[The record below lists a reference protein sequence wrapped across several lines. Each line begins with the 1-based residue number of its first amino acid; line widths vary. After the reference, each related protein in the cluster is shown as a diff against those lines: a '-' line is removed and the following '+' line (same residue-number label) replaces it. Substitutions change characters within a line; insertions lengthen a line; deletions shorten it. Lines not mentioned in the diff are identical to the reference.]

1 MHRTTRAVGGTAWL
15 VIPMFLCATVLSFG
29 QNKTERERKPTE
41 QVSPAPNAATQNIPA
56 PAKKEDPVFKGLK
69 YRPIGPYRGG
79 RSLTASGI
87 PGDPNTYYFG
97 STGGGVWKSTD
108 GAMTWTSLFDKKQSG
123 ALAAWRSRRRS
134 RTSFMSAPGKLA
146 SVATFRTATEFTRL
160 STVARRGKTSACG
173 ILGPSEN

>member
-1 MHRTTRAVGGTAWL
+1 MHCTTRAVGGTASL

-56 PAKKEDPVFKGLK
+56 PAKKEDTVFKGLK

-108 GAMTWTSLFDKKQSG
+108 GGKTWKNVGLLDTR
-123 ALAAWRSRRRS
+123 AI
-134 RTSFMSAPGKLA
+134 GKLIVHPRNPDIVY
-146 SVATFRTATEFTRL
+146 VAALGHPFGPNAERGIFRTMDGR
-160 STVARRGKTSACG
+160 KTWEKV
-173 ILGPSEN
+173 LHKDET